1 MRGIFTEENLQ
12 VSVNSLLEKNDSCG
26 VDGIFVSD
34 FQEYWKLN
42 KSKILDSI
50 LKGQYKPAAV
60 QQTEILKK
68 NGKKRTISRYTCTD
82 RVILDVLKRELTPM
96 WESDFSKCSYAYQEN
111 KGVQS
116 AVNQAAQFIE
126 RGGKWVVEI
135 DIHDFFDTINL
146 ERMESMLRKRIKD
159 EELMKLIHQYLYI
172 MVEDDYKKSRNTLGL
187 VQGSPISPLC
197 SNIYMMEFDR
207 YMEQRYHF
215 CRFSDDINIYC
226 DSEEKA
232 RLAAEDTK
240 EYLQKKLGLTCNNEK
255 GGIYPSMTRKYLGFE
270 FYCVKEKTRVYVR
283 RAKKESDQFYLHWHT
298 SAIQKIDRN
307 YHLINDGIL
316 TKKDFTIL
324 FENEEKKYY
333 IPVETCNS
341 INIYSNVTFS
351 SSFFEY
357 ANQRHLK
364 VNIFDKYG
372 EYVGGFCTASHYET
386 GKTMLKQALL
396 YNDLDKRLA
405 IAKNIEL
412 ASLHNQ
418 RENLRYYN
426 KHKKSDMLKLAIEQ
440 MSNCMSEM
448 KACSDL
454 EQLLLIE
461 ARAKQKYLQAFDYM
475 VDNKDFI
482 FEKRTR
488 RPPQN
493 EMNALISFGNVF
505 LYRRIATEIYKTPLD
520 IRIGFAH
527 ATNNRSESLNLDIAE
542 IFKPIIVD
550 RAIFTAIHN
559 MEITSKEH
567 FEREGK
573 NGVYL
578 NKEGKRRFIHE
589 LEHKLYQK
597 LSVNGATMTYDT
609 LIRNEIRKI
618 VRMVQ
623 QGEKYKPFKYT

>member
-1 MRGIFTEENLQ
+1 MRDIFTEENFQ
-12 VSVNSLLEKNDSCG
+12 TSVNSLLEKNDSCG
-26 VDGIFVSD
+26 IDGIFVSN
-34 FQEYWKLN
+34 FQDYWKLN
-42 KSKILDSI
+42 KTKILDSI
-50 LKGQYKPAAV
+50 LKGQYRPSAV
-60 QQTEILKK
+60 QRVDILNK

-82 RVILDVLKRELTPM
+82 RVILDVLKRELTPI
-96 WESDFSKCSYAYQEN
+96 WKSVFSEYSYAYQEN

-126 RGGKWVVEI
+126 QGGKWVVEL
-135 DIHDFFDTINL
+135 DIHNFFDTINL
-146 ERMESMLRKRIKD
+146 ERMESMLRKRVKN
-159 EELMKLIHQYLYI
+159 EELMKLLHRYLYI
-172 MVEDDYKKSRNTLGL
+172 VVEDDYKKSRNTLGL

-197 SNIYMMEFDR
+197 SNIYMEEFDR

-226 DSEEKA
+226 DSEENA
-232 RLAAEDTK
+232 RSAAADVK
-240 EYLQKKLGLTCNNEK
+240 EYLQKRLGLVCNNEK
-255 GGIYPSMTRKYLGFE
+255 GGIYPSMARKYLGYE
-270 FYCVKEKTRVYVR
+270 FYCAREKTRVYVR
-283 RAKKESDQFYLHWHT
+283 RSKRESNQFYSHWHT

-357 ANQRHLK
+357 ANQKHLK

-372 EYVGGFCTASHYET
+372 EYVGGFSTASHYEA
-386 GKTMLKQALL
+386 GKTVLKQALL
-396 YNDLDKRLA
+396 YNAPDKRLE
-405 IAKNIEL
+405 ISKKIEL

-426 KHKKSDMLKLAIEQ
+426 KHKKSDVLK
-440 MSNCMSEM
+440 SNIDYMTNCISEM
-448 KACSDL
+448 KACSAM
-454 EQLLLIE
+454 EQLMLIE

-475 VDNKDFI
+475 VDNEDFV

-493 EMNALISFGNVF
+493 EINALISFGNVF
-505 LYRRIATEIYKTPLD
+505 MYRRIATEIYKTPLD
-520 IRIGFAH
+520 IRIGFVH

-559 MEITSKEH
+559 MEITAKDH
-567 FEREGK
+567 FEKGEEKGI
-573 NGVYL
+573 YL

-597 LSVNGATMTYDT
+597 LSLNGATMTYDT